1 MRKASELPAQPQAST
16 AAANR
21 ENLSFPFDRGVFKTE
36 IKASSPERI
45 TQTPFFIRAQDN
57 KRDRSCLNR
66 SQLGHG
72 DLPRAQHLQQQGF
85 DVVIDFVELID
96 QKYARPMLITQRAQ
110 QGTFGKEVQRVQPV
124 AVLTPVF
131 MEVVGLRFQKEIVQC
146 LVESA
151 NELLFRNSHV
161 ALYPL

>member
-21 ENLSFPFDRGVFKTE
+21 ENLSFPLDRGVFKTE

-66 SQLGHG
+66 SQFGHR
-72 DLPRAQHLQQQGF
+72 DLPRAQNLQQQGF
-85 DVVIDFVELID
+85 DVVIDFVEFID
-96 QKYARPMLITQRAQ
+96 QKHTRPMLITQRTQ
-110 QGTFGKEVQRVQPV
+110 QGAFDKEVQRVQSV
-124 AVLTPVF
+124 ADLTPLL
-131 MEVVGLRFQKEIVQC
+131 MNVVGLGFQKKF
-146 LVESA
+146 L
-151 NELLFRNSHV
+151 
-161 ALYPL
+161 